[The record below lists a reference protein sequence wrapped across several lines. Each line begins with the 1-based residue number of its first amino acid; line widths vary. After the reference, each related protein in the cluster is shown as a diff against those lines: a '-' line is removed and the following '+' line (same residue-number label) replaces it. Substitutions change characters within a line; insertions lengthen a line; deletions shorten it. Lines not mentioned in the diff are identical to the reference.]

1 MAQKVLIMGE
11 SGTGKSTSLEDEPTG
26 DVYSR
31 YQVFCADCGM
41 QPMSNIVFSKQINK
55 RLGFETVVTKVGG
68 KSIRIFRK
76 V

>member
-1 MAQKVLIMGE
+1 MI
-11 SGTGKSTSLEDEPTG
+11 EDEPTG

-55 RLGFETVVTKVGG
+55 RLGFRVIQKKVNN
-68 KSIRIFRK
+68 KNCKIF
-76 V
+76 VS

>member
-1 MAQKVLIMGE
+1 MKKI
-11 SGTGKSTSLEDEPTG
+11 LEACIEQILQFDSE
-26 DVYSR
+26 
-31 YQVFCADCGM
+31 
-41 QPMSNIVFSKQINK
+41 IVFSKQINK